1 MSIAPVPRSLAAV
14 LIAWLCVMALPAAA
28 QGFPTR
34 PINLVVTVPAGGSI
48 DAVARLI
55 AADLSPAV
63 GQPVVVVNRAGAGGN
78 VAGEFV
84 AKSAPDGHT
93 LLMFSSSTLVLNPHV
108 YASMPFD
115 SERSFTP
122 IVLPARQN
130 LILAVHPKL
139 AVNTVKELIEVLKA
153 NPDKLNYS
161 SSGNGTLPHL
171 AGVLFGQL
179 TGTSSTHIPFSGIA
193 PAMNALLSGQVDYM
207 FDSAS
212 SIPHV
217 NAGKVKALA
226 VIGPRRLAS
235 LPNVPTLTD
244 IGYGDLAVS
253 NGWYGIVGAVG
264 TPPDVVTKLSAEIQR
279 IMRQPAVMEKV
290 SAMGLENGP
299 GGPDELARLIREDMR
314 RLAPIVKAAK
324 VTMQ

>member
-226 VIGPRRLAS
+226 VTSQARLPIAPAIPTMKEQGFPDYELINGQGMY
-235 LPNVPTLTD
+235 LPANVP
-244 IGYGDLAVS
+244 
-253 NGWYGIVGAVG
+253 
-264 TPPDVVTKLSAEIQR
+264 
-279 IMRQPAVMEKV
+279 PAIT
-290 SAMGLENGP
+290 
-299 GGPDELARLIREDMR
+299 ARLTALVHAAVRAEKATLEATGAQILPLSNSEFAALQARDTAMW
-314 RLAPIVKAAK
+314 ASVVKAAGM
-324 VTMQ
+324 TPE